1 MGGELVV
8 VSVTALVVSVVV
20 VFHFEV
26 IQLIN
31 RFYPHRRALP
41 RRKFRNRPVILA
53 TMFALLLAHVVEIW
67 LFGLAFWYLLDQD
80 GLGAISGYAH
90 LGLLDC
96 VYFSAATFTTVGWG
110 DLAASGHVRFLA
122 GTEALVGFMMIT
134 WSASFSY
141 LIMART
147 WGGRMRVEV
156 SRLCMTQVIDFRRSL
171 FAQSPIHC

>member
-8 VSVTALVVSVVV
+8 VSVTVLVVSLVV

-26 IQLIN
+26 IQLLN
-31 RFYPHRRALP
+31 RFCPGRNSRARRE
-41 RRKFRNRPVILA
+41 FRNRPIILA
-53 TMFALLLAHVVEIW
+53 NMFVLLIAHVVEIW
-67 LFGLAFWYLLDQD
+67 LFGVAFWYLLDQD

-90 LGLLDC
+90 LSLLDS
-96 VYFSAATFTTVGWG
+96 VYFSAATYTTVGWG
-110 DLAASGHVRFLA
+110 DLSSTGHVRFLA

-147 WGGRMRVEV
+147 WGEGRAR
-156 SRLCMTQVIDFRRSL
+156 
-171 FAQSPIHC
+171 

>member
-8 VSVTALVVSVVV
+8 VSVTALVVSLVV

-26 IQLIN
+26 IQLLN
-31 RFYPHRRALP
+31 RYCP
-41 RRKFRNRPVILA
+41 RRQLSSPNGFRNRPIILA
-53 TMFALLLAHVVEIW
+53 NMFVLLIAHVVEIW
-67 LFGLAFWYLLDQD
+67 LFGVAFWYLLDQN
-80 GLGAISGYAH
+80 GLGTINGYVH

-96 VYFSAATFTTVGWG
+96 VYFSAANYTTVGWG

-141 LIMART
+141 LIMVRA
-147 WGGRMRVEV
+147 WGN
-156 SRLCMTQVIDFRRSL
+156 DDD
-171 FAQSPIHC
+171 